1 MWQMFIGHYGVAFGA
16 RAIEPRVPL
25 WAYFIAVQWVDIL
38 WCVLV
43 LLGVERVHIEP
54 GVNPSGPLVFDY
66 YPYSHSLLAG
76 VLWGLAAFCVYLL
89 VTRAKDAQRAGLVL
103 GLAVLSHWLL
113 DFLVHLPDLDLVSE
127 SYKVGLGLWRYPA
140 IEIVTELVLVVA
152 GLILY
157 FRGRPALSTPRR
169 IAMVALCVTIGV
181 VQLVGDYGPPPPSVK
196 AMAGAGLAL
205 YLTFAALARAAE
217 GPARKAQSTAGL

>member
-25 WAYFIAVQWVDIL
+25 WACFIAVQWVDIL

-66 YPYSHSLLAG
+66 YPYSHSLFAG
-76 VLWGLAAFCVYLL
+76 VLWGLAAFSVYLL
-89 VTRAKDAQRAGLVL
+89 VTRARDAQRAGLAL
-103 GLAVLSHWLL
+103 GLAVFSHWVL

-140 IEIVTELVLVVA
+140 IEIAIELVLIVA

-169 IAMVALCVTIGV
+169 IAWAN
-181 VQLVGDYGPPPPSVK
+181 
-196 AMAGAGLAL
+196 
-205 YLTFAALARAAE
+205 
-217 GPARKAQSTAGL
+217 

>member
-1 MWQMFIGHYGVAFGA
+1 MFIGHYGVAFAA
-16 RAIEPRVPL
+16 RAIERRVPL

-66 YPYSHSLLAG
+66 YPYSHSLFAG
-76 VLWGLAAFCVYLL
+76 VLWGLAAFSVYLL
-89 VTRAKDAQRAGLVL
+89 VTRARDAQRAGLAL
-103 GLAVLSHWLL
+103 GLAVFSHWVL

-140 IEIVTELVLVVA
+140 IEIAIELVLIVA

-157 FRGRPALSTPRR
+157 FRSRPAVSTPRR
-169 IAMVALCVTIGV
+169 IALVALCVTIGV

-196 AMAGAGLAL
+196 AMAAAGLAL

-217 GPARKAQSTAGL
+217 GPAREPQSTTSL